1 MQHAA
6 VTIYNPNMH
15 GTSKKKYANFTICV
29 IIHFILLL
37 CLYPYIKTLPRGLVQ
52 TKNLKNHPN
61 MNRKPFYKSMAGL
74 LVLAALTGCTTDQE
88 EYHYVN
94 LSQIACTFL
103 GTDNQPLEITVKTS
117 PTAYE
122 ASPGATW
129 VKAEKS
135 ENGTTL
141 TLTVE
146 DNNTGTERN
155 TVIVVTAGQASQ
167 EIIINQLPTENEFA
181 RYRRMLNFSSGGV
194 MSPSGRYIGGYV
206 PSLAADDSWLRSPT
220 IIDLK
225 TGEVYEFGPFP
236 EALYYF
242 TNTSCITDQGLL
254 FIDDGYN
261 GGQIAIDLTGNI
273 TVPAAPSGFEC
284 KPTISETSADGR
296 YWVGYAKEGYGL
308 EYLYKPLLWIDGVP
322 HELPIPDKNFRDE
335 EIWVG
340 GMARGIS
347 ANGEIIYGTSWENWD
362 FGMLYWVNNGANT
375 EKPKWVGEDV
385 REVWEETMK
394 NSDGTEYTTHLVNGL
409 ICQAQLT
416 KISPNGK
423 WIASSYRTETPAE
436 DRLSIVTTQTAAFYN
451 TETETTTIVSDY
463 GESVGVH
470 VTDDGIGFIGIGT
483 LGISSGAV
491 YDLNTGTDLGST
503 QDWVYD
509 NYGIIIPAGY
519 INYVSADGRFVLGT
533 KAESSAGG
541 VNFINWYIAPPVAK

>member
-1 MQHAA
+1 MKH
-6 VTIYNPNMH
+6 
-15 GTSKKKYANFTICV
+15 
-29 IIHFILLL
+29 LLWNG
-37 CLYPYIKTLPRGLVQ
+37 TLPCLV
-52 TKNLKNHPN
+52 
-61 MNRKPFYKSMAGL
+61 AGL
-74 LVLAALTGCTTDQE
+74 CLTGCTTSPSE
-88 EYHYVN
+88 EYQYVN
-94 LSQIACTFL
+94 LSQVTCTFL
-103 GTDNQPLEITVKTS
+103 GEGNEPFVIQV
-117 PTAYE
+117 E
-122 ASPGATW
+122 ASPAAYEIAPGASW
-129 VKAEKS
+129 LNAEKS
-135 ENGTTL
+135 PDGKTITV
-141 TLTVE
+141 TVE
-146 DNNTGTERN
+146 DNDTASERS
-155 TVIVVTAGQASQ
+155 TSISVTAGLASE
-167 EIIINQLPTENEFA
+167 EIEVIQLAKDNMFA
-181 RYRRMLNFSSGGV
+181 RFRYTNTFSQGIAV
-194 MSPSGRYIGGYV
+194 MSPSGRYVGGYV
-206 PSLAADDSWLRSPT
+206 ATIGDDDSWLRAPT
-220 IIDLK
+220 IIDLE
-225 TGEVYEFGPFP
+225 TGEEKQFGPFP
-236 EALYYF
+236 ESLYYL
-242 TNTSCITDQGLL
+242 TQAKAITDNGLL
-254 FIDDGYN
+254 FINDGLN
-261 GGQIAIDLTGNI
+261 GGQIAIDLTGEVI
-273 TVPAAPSGFEC
+273 IPEAPSGHQF
-284 KPTISETSADGR
+284 KPEIEATSADGK
-296 YWVGYAKEGYGL
+296 YWIGAGMDKKASEGGL
-308 EYLYKPLLWIDGVP
+308 YRPLLWTDGVP
-322 HELPIPDKNFRDE
+322 TELPMPDKNFREDE
-335 EIWVG
+335 FRTGVI
-340 GMARGIS
+340 ARGIS

>member
-1 MQHAA
+1 MKRLFTTGIAA
-6 VTIYNPNMH
+6 AT
-15 GTSKKKYANFTICV
+15 
-29 IIHFILLL
+29 LLL
-37 CLYPYIKTLPRGLVQ
+37 SCL
-52 TKNLKNHPN
+52 
-61 MNRKPFYKSMAGL
+61 S
-74 LVLAALTGCTTDQE
+74 GCTKTE
-88 EYHYVN
+88 ETFHYVN
-94 LSQIACTFL
+94 LSQVACSFL
-103 GTDNQPLEITVKTS
+103 GEGNQPLEITVKAS
-117 PTAYE
+117 PAAYE
-122 ASPGATW
+122 ATPGATW
-129 VKAEKS
+129 VKATQS
-135 ENGTTL
+135 EDGKVL
-141 TLTVE
+141 ILTVD
-146 DNNTGTERN
+146 DNDTGAERST
-155 TVIVVTAGQASQ
+155 TVTIAAGEALQTIQ
-167 EIIINQLPTENEFA
+167 VNQLPKDSAIA
-181 RYRRMLNFSSGGV
+181 RYRKLDTFQMGAA
-194 MSPSGRYIGGYV
+194 MSPSGKYAGGFTV
-206 PSLAADDSWLRSPT
+206 SIAPDDSYLFTPT
-220 IIDLK
+220 IVDLE

-236 EALYYF
+236 GSLYYLMQTMAI
-242 TNTSCITDQGLL
+242 TNQGLL
-254 FIDDGYN
+254 FISDG

-273 TVPAAPSGFEC
+273 FIPEAPAGFTS
-284 KPTISETSADGR
+284 KPEIQGTSADGV
-296 YWVGYAKEGYGL
+296 YWVGYAREDAIGKGL
-308 EYLYKPLLWIDGVP
+308 CKPLLWTDGVAQ
-322 HELPIPDKNFRDE
+322 ELPLPDLNYRNE
-335 EIWVG
+335 EIWYGV
-340 GMARGIS
+340 MARGIS
-347 ANGEIIYGTSWENWD
+347 ANGKIIYGTSWENLD

-503 QDWVYD
+503 QEWVYD

-533 KAESSAGG
+533 KAESSVGG
-541 VNFINWYIAPPVAK
+541 VSFINWYIAPPVAK

>member
-1 MQHAA
+1 MKRLFTTGIAA
-6 VTIYNPNMH
+6 AT
-15 GTSKKKYANFTICV
+15 
-29 IIHFILLL
+29 LLL
-37 CLYPYIKTLPRGLVQ
+37 SCL
-52 TKNLKNHPN
+52 
-61 MNRKPFYKSMAGL
+61 S
-74 LVLAALTGCTTDQE
+74 GCTKTE
-88 EYHYVN
+88 ETFHYVN
-94 LSQIACTFL
+94 LSQVSCSFL
-103 GTDNQPLEITVKTS
+103 GEGNQPLEITVKAS
-117 PTAYE
+117 PAAYE
-122 ASPGATW
+122 ATPGATW
-129 VKAEKS
+129 VKATQS
-135 ENGTTL
+135 EDGKVL
-141 TLTVE
+141 ILTVD
-146 DNNTGTERN
+146 DNDTGAERST
-155 TVIVVTAGQASQ
+155 TVTIAAGEALQT
-167 EIIINQLPTENEFA
+167 ITVNQLPKDSAIA
-181 RYRRMLNFSSGGV
+181 RYRKLDTFQMGAA
-194 MSPSGRYIGGYV
+194 MSPSGKYAGGFTV
-206 PSLAADDSWLRSPT
+206 SIAPDDSYLFTPT
-220 IIDLK
+220 IVDLE

-236 EALYYF
+236 GSLYYLMQTMAI
-242 TNTSCITDQGLL
+242 TNQGLL
-254 FIDDGYN
+254 FISDG

-273 TVPAAPSGFEC
+273 FIPEAPAGFTS
-284 KPTISETSADGR
+284 KPEIQGTSADGV
-296 YWVGYAKEGYGL
+296 YWVGYAREDAIGKGL
-308 EYLYKPLLWIDGVP
+308 CKPLLWTDGVAQ
-322 HELPIPDKNFRDE
+322 ELPLPDLNYRNE
-335 EIWVG
+335 EIWYGV
-340 GMARGIS
+340 MARGIS
-347 ANGEIIYGTSWENWD
+347 ANGKIIYGTSWENLD

-394 NSDGTEYTTHLVNGL
+394 MSDGTEYTTHLVNGL

-423 WIASSYRTETPAE
+423 WIASSYRTETPAD
-436 DRLSIVTTQTAAFYN
+436 DRISIVTTQTAAFYN